1 MQESVDLVY
10 DAIENMR
17 TAFLMHKLNHRN
29 PSQLPTPFQ
38 VVQMI
43 TINAAQAI
51 GLKELIGSIEI
62 GKAADF
68 VILDTSALPTPIHAE
83 NIYSHLVYGSF
94 SRRDIKWVVV
104 NGKIIVKN
112 GIHTS
117 LDASQVSQQSKDSAV
132 DLWNRLDLTP
142 RIAK

>member
-1 MQESVDLVY
+1 DGFIY

-29 PSQLPTPFQ
+29 PSQLPTPMQ

-43 TINAAQAI
+43 TINAARAI
-51 GLKELIGSIEI
+51 GLNDQLGSIEN

-68 VILDTSALPTPIHAE
+68 TIIDASALPTPIHEE
-83 NIYSHLVYGSF
+83 NVYGHLVYGSF
-94 SRRDIKWVVV
+94 SRRDIK
-104 NGKIIVKN
+104 KIIVNGETIVRN

-117 LDASQVSQQSKDSAV
+117 LDATQISQQSMDSAV
-132 DLWNRLDLTP
+132 ALWNRLDLSP
-142 RIAK
+142 RIARQL